1 MTYSSRLPH
10 TTTRRLDAGYM
21 QRDRDVTLQQPRG
34 KPESVPGAGCG
45 LAIQAHERIQEAV
58 LKTCREVF
66 SNVNTNLHEPGPW
79 PTVASPSKGRA
90 PRPTGRRTGQGSQE
104 ASCRLRSADPGT
116 KASAGPGWVLVAS
129 CLFHGEGQKEIQRTP
144 ASSAALRPSLSAT
157 AAARDNRLPS
167 QCRELRAVPRPTSTR
182 APETR
187 GDPGGRRVKPARG
200 VGGRG
205 ARGAGCGTE
214 GLSGCGAAGLR
225 GCGAWPAPLLPANSP
240 ARSCRLF
247 PLPADLQSPPA
258 AARRGL
264 GAPRRAG
271 PPPCPRTSPPGRSLT
286 DLARPAPGCSLRPP
300 PTAQARGRPV
310 PKASGPRVPRPPRPP
325 LPPERRGELGPEPA
339 TTAATSGPHSPG
351 PPPGAEAGTA
361 RSAAPRPPALPARGG
376 ARCGAR
382 QGARGGPAGSA
393 ARRGSLRAE
402 DLTPGPPPR
411 SPPRFHFP
419 RHPQPVWRRRRRRR
433 RLLRGL
439 QGIPGRPRRREER
452 AGPTHSPASPAGPGP
467 QPQRGERGD
476 AAPRPPGR
484 CPASSRRRGECPAS
498 RRRRLSPAVTARRG
512 CVCLQLLQSLLLL
525 PTPPRGP
532 GARPGRGGPGRRAG
546 ARGSPAHE
554 PRRPLLGAGP
564 EAGGGRWERCAARRP
579 RDPGLHSRPG
589 LGPAWRAPTA
599 GRTGNSRS
607 SAESAAGVPGGAGS
621 PPAGRG
627 RSREAEGALE
637 HRVPRGLRVH
647 HGRGTSG
654 SRLEMRSRAA
664 GHLVGREMAPTQKVR
679 WNLRAVTLSPGR
691 TYICEDHLRLDL
703 HLSADTMPFCSEVH
717 ALPPANPTMFDGGL
731 VTAGAY
737 GHFNP
742 ILL

>member
-34 KPESVPGAGCG
+34 KTESVPGAGCG

-66 SNVNTNLHEPGPW
+66 SNGLRDGWGCHPR
-79 PTVASPSKGRA
+79 AHPS
-90 PRPTGRRTGQGSQE
+90 
-104 ASCRLRSADPGT
+104 
-116 KASAGPGWVLVAS
+116 
-129 CLFHGEGQKEIQRTP
+129 
-144 ASSAALRPSLSAT
+144 
-157 AAARDNRLPS
+157 
-167 QCRELRAVPRPTSTR
+167 LRAVQNSILQPRDTR
-182 APETR
+182 APGHRETEN
-187 GDPGGRRVKPARG
+187 G
-200 VGGRG
+200 VGVG
-205 ARGAGCGTE
+205 E
-214 GLSGCGAAGLR
+214 V
-225 GCGAWPAPLLPANSP
+225 PPLA
-240 ARSCRLF
+240 
-247 PLPADLQSPPA
+247 Q
-258 AARRGL
+258 
-264 GAPRRAG
+264 PRPRASAG

-411 SPPRFHFP
+411 SPPGFHFP

-703 HLSADTMPFCSEVH
+703 HLSADKMPFCSEVH